1 MKRSRDAGPGPSGV
15 LLLDKPAGV
24 TSTRALAVARRRLG
38 SRRAG
43 HTGTLDPF
51 ATGLLPLAFGEAT
64 KFSRFLLDAPK
75 EYQATLRLGYVS
87 TTGDPEGEI
96 SPGRPFGGDRST
108 IEGVLAQFLG
118 VSRQVPPMHS
128 ALHHEGRRL
137 YELARAGEQVPRE
150 PREVTIYRLEL
161 CDNFGENAVISVK
174 CSKGTYVRA
183 LAEDIGRRLDC
194 GAYLVALR
202 RTAVG
207 GFQVEDSVRL
217 EQLDPLDCE
226 QATALLLPPESLA
239 SGLPRCEIGEPE
251 AHRFLR
257 GSVVEAPGDP
267 GEAGVFSKGGRFLG
281 VGARDGVGG
290 LRPVRLMRLMRS
302 EALAD
307 VPDFA

>member
-1 MKRSRDAGPGPSGV
+1 LKDARDAGPGPSGV

-24 TSTRALAVARRRLG
+24 TSTRALAVARRRLE

-87 TTGDPEGEI
+87 STGDPEGEI
-96 SPGRPFGGDRST
+96 SRGRPFTGDRHA
-108 IEGVLAQFLG
+108 IEGVLGQFLG
-118 VSRQVPPMHS
+118 VIRQVPPMHS
-128 ALHHEGRRL
+128 ALHHGGKRL
-137 YELARAGEQVPRE
+137 YELARAGEEVPRE
-150 PREVTIYRLEL
+150 PREVTIYKLDL
-161 CDNFGENAVISVK
+161 CDNFGENALISVK
-174 CSKGTYVRA
+174 CSKGTYVRT

-207 GFQVEDSVRL
+207 GFHVDDGVRL
-217 EQLDPLDCE
+217 EQLDALDCE
-226 QATALLLPPESLA
+226 QAAALLRPPESLA
-239 SGLPRCEIGEPE
+239 SELPRCEIGEPE
-251 AHRFLR
+251 ARRFLQ
-257 GSVVEAPGDP
+257 GCVVEAFGDP

-281 VGARDGVGG
+281 VGARDGAGG
-290 LRPVRLMRLMRS
+290 LRPVRLMRR